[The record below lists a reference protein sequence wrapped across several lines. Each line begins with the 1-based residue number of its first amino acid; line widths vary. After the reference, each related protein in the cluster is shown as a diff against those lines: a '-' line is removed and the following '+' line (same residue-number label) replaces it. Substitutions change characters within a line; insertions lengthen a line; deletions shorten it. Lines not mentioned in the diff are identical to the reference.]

1 MEAYLGVEDATFT
14 GVLGLKE
21 NIMNTEQLDRMH
33 SALGF
38 VAALDQSGG
47 STPKALKAYGIGE
60 DAYGD
65 DQDKM
70 FDLVHQMRT
79 RIITSPSFT
88 EAHILAGILFE
99 KTMDREVEGVPT
111 ADYLWERKG
120 IVPILKIDK
129 GLADEADH
137 VQVMKPI
144 PGLDET
150 LARARDEKHIF
161 GTKERSVIHDADE
174 GGVDRVIDQQFQ
186 IGEQVRAAGLVPIL
200 EPEVDIH
207 SPNKQKAEELLHAR
221 VRKDID
227 ALPDDAK
234 IMLKLTIPST
244 PDLYADFI
252 ADPKVVRVVALSGG
266 YTRAEANDL
275 LAKNHGLIASFSR
288 ALAEGLSA
296 DQSDEEFNSTLASS
310 IATIY
315 QASIS

>member
-1 MEAYLGVEDATFT
+1 
-14 GVLGLKE
+14 
-21 NIMNTEQLDRMH
+21 MNTEQLDRMH
-33 SALGF
+33 SAPGF

-47 STPKALKAYGIGE
+47 STPKALRAYGIDE

-65 DQDKM
+65 DKDTM

-99 KTMDREVEGVPT
+99 MTMDREVDGVPT
-111 ADYLWERKG
+111 ADYLWQRKG

-129 GLADEADH
+129 GLEDEADH
-137 VQVMKPI
+137 VRVMKPI
-144 PGLDET
+144 SGLDET
-150 LARARDEKHIF
+150 LHRARDEKHIF
-161 GTKERSVIHDADE
+161 GTKERSVILDVDDA
-174 GGVDRVIDQQFQ
+174 GVARVVDQQFQ
-186 IGEQVRAAGLVPIL
+186 IGDQVRAAGLVPIL

-207 SPNKQKAEELLHAR
+207 APAKEKAEEQLHAR
-221 VRKDID
+221 IREHID
-227 ALPDDAK
+227 ALPDDAR
-234 IMLKLTIPST
+234 IMLKLTIPT
-244 PDLYADFI
+244 HTDLYADFI

-266 YTRAEANDL
+266 YTRAEANEL
-275 LAKNHGLIASFSR
+275 LARNHGLIASFSR

-296 DQSDEEFNSTLASS
+296 DQSDDEFNSTLASS